1 MWLLNLGTI
10 EIDANYVLAGHP
22 NAGSASN
29 PNPKHERIDL
39 VLIAVLIEHPKEG
52 LILFE
57 TGCHDDM
64 EEQWGPMYDVS
75 PRKNYTAHNTLPEQI
90 AATGHDIRDVKA
102 VLMGH
107 LRNTHDRGFDSVV
120 YWLIVHVLDA
130 DHSGGLMHFIDTN
143 VPIYVHDEELH
154 TALWSLF
161 TKADRGPYQASYL
174 TPRLNWQTFDGKVSE
189 IFEGISM
196 HHCPGHTAGLCCMQ
210 VDLKD
215 EGTFVFTGDQFHVKE
230 NYTRR
235 QPQGFLGRDRTTW
248 LQSLTYI
255 ERLERLLN
263 AKIVYGH
270 DAGCFYEMKQLP
282 QFYT

>member
-1 MWLLNLGTI
+1 MSGRDQDLLNLGTI

-39 VLIAVLIEHPKEG
+39 VLIAVLIEHPKAG

-64 EEQWGPMYDVS
+64 KEQWGPMYDVS
-75 PRKNYTAHNTLPEQI
+75 PRKNYTSHNTLPEQI
-90 AATGHDIRDVKA
+90 AATGHDIKDVTA

-107 LRNTHDRGFDSVV
+107 LH
-120 YWLIVHVLDA
+120 A
-130 DHSGGLMHFIDTN
+130 DHSGGLMHFIDTD

-174 TPRLNWQTFDGKVSE
+174 TPRLNWQTFDGKVTE
-189 IFEGISM
+189 IFQGLSL
-196 HHCPGHTAGLCCMQ
+196 HHCPGHTAGLCCLQ

-215 EGTFVFTGDQFHVKE
+215 AGTFIFTGDQFHVKE
-230 NYTRR
+230 NYTLR
-235 QPQGFLGRDRTTW
+235 QPQG
-248 LQSLTYI
+248 
-255 ERLERLLN
+255 
-263 AKIVYGH
+263 K
-270 DAGCFYEMKQLP
+270 
-282 QFYT
+282 